1 MSVDPRRILRVGS
14 RGSLLALAQTR
25 QIVAALA
32 ARHPETM
39 FEIAVI
45 QTKGDVILDTPLSK
59 IGDKGLFTKE
69 IEQALLAREA
79 DLAVHSLKDMPTRLP
94 DGLILGAV
102 PARVEARDA
111 LIAAA
116 AAGIDTLPAGARVGT
131 SSLRRRAQLMH
142 RRPDLI
148 VADLRGN
155 VDTRLRKLRDGMY
168 DAIILAA
175 AGLIRLGLAGEITA
189 LVPVAD
195 MIPAVGQGALAL
207 ECRADDTATRDLLAA
222 VHHPPTALAVAA
234 ERAFL
239 AELEGGCQVPMAAHA
254 TVDGGRI
261 RLAGLIATLD
271 GRRVLRH
278 EAEAPAEPAAAA
290 RLGQDM
296 AGHLLDA
303 GGRDIL
309 AAILGGHT
317 T

>member
-239 AELEGGCQVPMAAHA
+239 AKLEGGCQVPMAAHA